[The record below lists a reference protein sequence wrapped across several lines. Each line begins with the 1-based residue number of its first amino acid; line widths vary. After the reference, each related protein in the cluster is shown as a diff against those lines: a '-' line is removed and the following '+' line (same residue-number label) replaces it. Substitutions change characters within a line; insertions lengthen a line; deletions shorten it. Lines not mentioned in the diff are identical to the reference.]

1 MNNNYAIIMAG
12 GIGSRFWPLSTPER
26 PKQFLDIL
34 GTGKTLI
41 QMTYERLLPMVDAAN
56 IFILTNT
63 DYASIVKEQLPAL
76 TDNQILTEPERKN
89 TAPCIAY
96 AAAKIAAI
104 NPEANLIVC
113 PSDHLILREDRF
125 RAIVEIGLKDAHD
138 TNSIVTIGIH
148 PTKPHTGY
156 GYIEIDNEVTRTPGS
171 VAHVQQFREKPDF
184 GTAERFLAAG
194 NFFWN
199 SGIFIWKAATV
210 IGALKHHQTDIYD
223 LFCKDNTAYNTPNEQ
238 AFVNDAFAK
247 TKDISIDYAV
257 LEKASNVKV
266 VVSDFD
272 WSDLGTWGSLAEH
285 IDKDAN
291 NNALIGNNIHLFN
304 ASNNLIDSKS
314 GKTVLINGI
323 HDCIVVESE
332 DVLMILSQK
341 EEQDLKHFV
350 AQIDNKK

>member
-34 GTGKTLI
+34 GIGKTLI
-41 QMTYERLLPMVDAAN
+41 QMTYERLLPLVNPEN

-63 DYASIVKEQLPAL
+63 SYAAIVKEQLPAL
-76 TDNQILTEPERKN
+76 TDNQILTEPQRKN

-96 AAAKIAAI
+96 AAAKIVAL

-113 PSDHLILREDRF
+113 PSDHLILREDKF
-125 RAIVEIGLKDAHD
+125 RAIIEIGLADAAL
-138 TNSIVTIGIH
+138 TNSIITIGIN
-148 PTKPHTGY
+148 PTKAHTGY
-156 GYIEIDNEVTRTPGS
+156 GYIEIDAKTSREPGS
-171 VAHVQQFREKPDF
+171 VSNVMQFREKPDLT
-184 GTAERFLAAG
+184 TAEKFIAAG

-199 SGIFIWKAATV
+199 SGIFIWKASTV
-210 IGALKHHQTDIYD
+210 IGALKNHQADIYA
-223 LFCKDNTAYNTPNEQ
+223 LFCQETSAYNTPNEQ
-238 AFVNDAFAK
+238 AFVNNAFEL

-257 LEKASNVKV
+257 LEKATNVKV
-266 VVSDFD
+266 VISDFD

-285 IDKDAN
+285 IEKDAQN
-291 NNALIGNNIHLFN
+291 NSIIGSNIHIFD
-304 ASNNLIDSKS
+304 ASNNLINSKS
-314 GKTVLINGI
+314 GKKVLINGI

-341 EEQDLKHFV
+341 DEQELKHFV
-350 AQIDNKK
+350 AQIEQK